1 LNILSL
7 IIKNLLLYL
16 FIMID
21 IVDLFHYLVGIII
34 VSFLIWVLIK
44 VHLYF
49 SQNNKS
55 LEEIMNIKI
64 T

>member
-1 LNILSL
+1 
-7 IIKNLLLYL
+7 
-16 FIMID
+16 MVD
-21 IVDLFHYLVGIII
+21 IVDLFHYMIGLIL
-34 VSFLIWVLIK
+34 VSFLIWFLIK
-44 VHLYF
+44 IHLYF